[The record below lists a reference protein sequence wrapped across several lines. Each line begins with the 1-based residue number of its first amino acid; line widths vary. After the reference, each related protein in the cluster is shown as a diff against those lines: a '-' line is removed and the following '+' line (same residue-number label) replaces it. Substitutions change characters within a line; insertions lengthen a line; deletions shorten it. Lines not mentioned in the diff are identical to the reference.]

1 MTCRD
6 QMNVAEIARKRPFAD
21 TKPTTEPPPGTLSEN
36 NTLRGEHPEHC
47 MCVRCR
53 PPED

>member
-6 QMNVAEIARKRPFAD
+6 QMNPEEIARQRPAFNP
-21 TKPTTEPPPGTLSEN
+21 KPTSEPPPGTLNEG